1 MAEITRKR
9 QGEMIRT
16 VFEILL
22 GQPEGLPA
30 REVLAKAEDRLGLTE
45 FEASDYPNRPGV
57 RRWEKTVRFATI
69 GPVKAGWLVKE
80 RGRWILTPGG
90 PDGLRAAY
98 RPGTVDGGG
107 RPALSPVASRYPAR
121 CDNHCRTLG

>member
-45 FEASDYPNRPGV
+45 FEASD
-57 RRWEKTVRFATI
+57 
-69 GPVKAGWLVKE
+69 
-80 RGRWILTPGG
+80 
-90 PDGLRAAY
+90 
-98 RPGTVDGGG
+98 
-107 RPALSPVASRYPAR
+107 
-121 CDNHCRTLG
+121 

>member
-1 MAEITRKR
+1 MNERDEPMALIQVMCRVRPGGPWGGARRRGGGMAEITRKR
-9 QGEMIRT
+9 QGEMLRT

-45 FEASDYPNRPGV
+45 FEASDYPSRPGV

-69 GPVKAGWLVKE
+69 GPVKAGW
-80 RGRWILTPGG
+80 P
-90 PDGLRAAY
+90 
-98 RPGTVDGGG
+98 
-107 RPALSPVASRYPAR
+107 
-121 CDNHCRTLG
+121 